1 LEKQNLHPLMF
12 FALVV
17 VTTFLMGSSFTVG
30 KIGLNYVSPLLLVGL
45 RFTIAG
51 LLMAVLV
58 RKRVKPDELA
68 DWGRIFTIGLMQ
80 TAGVMGCIFLS
91 LRTITAGESSILTF
105 TNPLMVVIMGTIF
118 LGIRYRLLQW
128 FGAIIGF
135 IGVFITL
142 GFHLQLTVGTLFG
155 LGAAVFWSIG
165 TILIKQWGSRFNVW
179 VLTAYQMLFGGLIL
193 LIMGI
198 TLETPKLT
206 ITPISISVILWLA
219 IMASIVQFAIWFY
232 LINQGDPGK
241 TSAFLFLAP
250 FFGVLTGWV
259 LLNEVV
265 EWHVYAGGA
274 LIFMGIFLVNW
285 TFRKANQG
293 FDIGKVAK
301 SLND

>member
-1 LEKQNLHPLMF
+1 MRKSNIHPFMF
-12 FALVV
+12 IVLVV

-30 KIGLNYVSPLLLVGL
+30 KIGLSYVSPLLLVGL

-51 LLMAVLV
+51 ILMAVLV
-58 RKRVKPDELA
+58 RKKPLPAKLA
-68 DWGRIFTIGLMQ
+68 DWGRVFVIGLMQ

-128 FGAIIGF
+128 IGAIVGF
-135 IGVFITL
+135 LGVFITL
-142 GFHLQLTVGTLFG
+142 GFHLQLTSGTLLG
-155 LGAAVFWSIG
+155 LGAAVSWSIG
-165 TILIKQWGSRFNVW
+165 TILIKQWGNMFNVW
-179 VLTAYQMLFGGLIL
+179 VLTAYQMLFGGSIL
-193 LIMGI
+193 LLMGM
-198 TLETPKLT
+198 TMEAPRLT
-206 ITPISISVILWLA
+206 INAISVSIILWLA

-232 LINQGDPGK
+232 LLNQGEPGK

-259 LLNEVV
+259 LLDEVV

-274 LIFMGIFLVNW
+274 LIFIGIFLVNW
-285 TFRKANQG
+285 TFKKANQENN
-293 FDIGKVAK
+293 IGKTAK
-301 SLND
+301 VNE

>member
-1 LEKQNLHPLMF
+1 MEKTNLHPLMF
-12 FALVV
+12 IVLVV

-51 LLMAVLV
+51 LIMAVLV
-58 RKRVKPDELA
+58 RKRVKPEKLA
-68 DWGRIFTIGLMQ
+68 DWGRIFTIGMMQ

-105 TNPLMVVIMGTIF
+105 TNPLLVVMMGTVF
-118 LGIRYRLLQW
+118 LGIRYRLIHW
-128 FGAIIGF
+128 IGAIIGF

-142 GFHLQLTVGTLFG
+142 GFHLQLTIGTLFG

-165 TILIKQWGSRFNVW
+165 TILIKQWGSLFNVW
-179 VLTAYQMLFGGLIL
+179 VLTAYQMLFGGIIL
-193 LIMGI
+193 LLMGLM
-198 TLETPKLT
+198 LETPKLT
-206 ITPISISVILWLA
+206 ITPVSITIILWLA
-219 IMASIVQFAIWFY
+219 VMASIVQFAIWFY

-259 LLNEVV
+259 LLGEIV
-265 EWHVYAGGA
+265 EWFVYAGGT
-274 LIFMGIFLVNW
+274 LIFTGIFLVNW
-285 TFRKANQG
+285 TFKKGLANRKM
-293 FDIGKVAK
+293 AK
-301 SLND
+301 LLNN

>member
-1 LEKQNLHPLMF
+1 MYIV
-12 FALVV
+12 LVV

-58 RKRVKPDELA
+58 RKKLKPEKLA
-68 DWGRIFTIGLMQ
+68 DWGRIFLIGLVQ

-105 TNPLMVVIMGTIF
+105 SNPLMVVIMGTIF
-118 LGIRYRLLQW
+118 LGIRYRILQW
-128 FGAIIGF
+128 IGAIVGF
-135 IGVFITL
+135 FGVFITL
-142 GFHLQLTVGTLFG
+142 GFQMQLTSGTLLG
-155 LGAAVFWSIG
+155 LGAAVSWSIG

-179 VLTAYQMLFGGLIL
+179 VLTAYQMLFGGSIL
-193 LIMGI
+193 LLMGLTMESPLLVLNPASI
-198 TLETPKLT
+198 T
-206 ITPISISVILWLA
+206 IILWLA

-232 LINQGDPGK
+232 LINEGDPGK

-259 LLNEVV
+259 LLDEVV
-265 EWHVYAGGA
+265 EPYVYAGGA
-274 LIFMGIFLVNW
+274 LIFAGIFMVNW
-285 TFRKANQG
+285 TFK
-293 FDIGKVAK
+293 DKK
-301 SLND
+301 SLVHSKTG